1 MPLKSV
7 TMMILDSLCLEIQN
21 KYLAGETWQSIADDY
36 SINSAMTRLIALG
49 YQPGKKIS
57 AALHLPPVC
66 PSCQR
71 RVPRPRVTS
80 DWPLDEAVANLK
92 RLLELK
98 KGINHVEETE
108 TI

>member
-1 MPLKSV
+1 MKRTEKDVLTDVLAQKAAKMSLRNIGDTYGKPV
-7 TMMILDSLCLEIQN
+7 THNDIGRILHGIFP
-21 KYLAGETWQSIADDY
+21 K
-36 SINSAMTRLIALG
+36 
-49 YQPGKKIS
+49 GKGKR
-57 AALHLPPVC
+57 AALHLPPIC
-66 PSCQR
+66 PACRR